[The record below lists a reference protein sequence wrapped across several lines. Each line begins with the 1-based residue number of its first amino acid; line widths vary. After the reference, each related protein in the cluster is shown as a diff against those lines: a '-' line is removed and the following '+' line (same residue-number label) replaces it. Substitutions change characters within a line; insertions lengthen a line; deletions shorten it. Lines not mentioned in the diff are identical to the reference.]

1 MLGAERD
8 ISAPKTRLIQ
18 IKAGN
23 FAPGMKAK
31 DHIVVRRPILCRM
44 TKHPTTEFAGYERR
58 LESMRLLCIDT
69 ANLSQDA

>member
-1 MLGAERD
+1 MLRAERD

-31 DHIVVRRPILCRM
+31 DHKQQL
-44 TKHPTTEFAGYERR
+44 G
-58 LESMRLLCIDT
+58 SGLLHCPKISAKWKT
-69 ANLSQDA
+69 CVASLWI